1 MPRPQVKAVVFDLDG
16 TLIDSKD
23 VMRRAYHTAH
33 DEVMGTKSTP
43 PPFSEYCKHL
53 GCSFPEIM
61 RRLGLP
67 ASDMHKVFVRE
78 NIRLMSDIRLFD
90 GVALMLRALGDAEVP
105 MAIATG
111 KDHARTKQILTHL
124 GIVQHFSLIVG
135 SDDVARPKPAPDMA
149 LKIVEKLRLEPRE
162 TLFVGDA
169 IADLQC
175 GKAAGMFVG
184 LATWD
189 TPSQEVL
196 SHPRDVVLTYPR
208 QILPLLGLN
217 AYADLVAG

>member
-1 MPRPQVKAVVFDLDG
+1 MPSPPVTAVVFDLDG

-23 VMRRAYHTAH
+23 VMRLAYHAAH
-33 DEVMGTKSTP
+33 DEVMGQDRTP

-61 RRLGLP
+61 RRLDLP
-67 ASDMHKVFVRE
+67 AGPMHKVFVRE
-78 NIRLMSDIRLFD
+78 SVRLMNTIRLFD
-90 GVALMLRALGDAEVP
+90 GVAAMLRTLSEARVP
-105 MAIATG
+105 LAIATG
-111 KDHARTKQILTHL
+111 KDHARTAQILAHL
-124 GIVQHFSLIVG
+124 GIGDHFSMIVG

-149 LKIVEKLRLEPRE
+149 LAIAEQLRLDPKQ
-162 TLFVGDA
+162 TLFIGDA

-189 TPSQEVL
+189 PTSQEGL
-196 SHPRDVVLTYPR
+196 HHLADVVLTHPS
-208 QILPLLGLN
+208 QIPLLAGLN
-217 AYADLVAG
+217 VHADLVAG